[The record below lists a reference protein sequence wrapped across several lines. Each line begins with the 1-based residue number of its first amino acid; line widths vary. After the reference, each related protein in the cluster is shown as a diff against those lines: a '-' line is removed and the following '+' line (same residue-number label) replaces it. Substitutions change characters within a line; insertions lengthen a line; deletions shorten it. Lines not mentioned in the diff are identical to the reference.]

1 MYLYAQKNTRITNK
15 VTNLCKSALRGLNN
29 LCAVVIVAF
38 VVKY

>member
-1 MYLYAQKNTRITNK
+1 MYLYAQKNTCMTNK
-15 VTNLCKSALRGLNN
+15 VTCKSALRGLNN